1 MITPRT
7 SSLPQLY
14 THVIGS
20 LPRPQLVRDLVER
33 RHEMPQERF
42 TGLIQEM
49 IVFAIRLQE
58 QAGIDVISDGE
69 WSRLSYI
76 NAFLDPVRG
85 CEKVRPYSHQGE
97 SKKADVFV
105 RRMEYPGPIFA
116 PEAEFLVANT
126 DRATKFAVPSPFLLA
141 TRFWH
146 EDFSTQ
152 AYPSRRHLMEHLAEL
167 LRLEAES
174 IVEAGVDVIQ
184 LDDPALTYF
193 CDRGLQEHGETHDE
207 RLKQEWDIEQQIP
220 GAIDCINQI
229 VDGLQ
234 AEIHLHCCHSVYKRM
249 ADVTGDYKPILPYLR
264 DAGIDRVNL
273 EFAYQ
278 DTGATD
284 DLELLPEN
292 LGVGMG
298 VLDVRGERLQSVEEI
313 EAIVLRGM
321 KYLSPDRIALNPDC
335 GFAPGLA
342 EPPSIDE
349 AFEKLSRLS
358 QAAARTRAAAP
369 GFNHVHKLNSQEDTI

>member
-1 MITPRT
+1 MSTHDMITARS
-7 SSLPQLY
+7 SSLPPLY

-20 LPRPQLVRDLVER
+20 LPRPQLVRELVER
-33 RHEMPQERF
+33 RHEMSQERF

-58 QAGIDVISDGE
+58 QAGIDVVSDGE

-85 CEKVRPYSHQGE
+85 CEKLRPYSHQGE

-105 RRMEYPGPIFA
+105 RRMKYPGPIFA
-116 PEAEFLVANT
+116 RDAEFLVANT
-126 DRATKFAVPSPFLLA
+126 DRATKFALPSPFLLA

-146 EDFSTQ
+146 EDFSAQ

-174 IVEAGVDVIQ
+174 IVQAGVDIIQ

-193 CDRGLQEHGETHDE
+193 CDRALQEHGETHDE
-207 RLKQEWDIEQQIP
+207 RLRQDWDIDRQIP
-220 GAIDCINQI
+220 EAIESMNRI
-229 VDGLQ
+229 VDGLE
-234 AEIHLHCCHSVYKRM
+234 AEIHLHCCHSVYKRRS
-249 ADVTGDYKPILPYLR
+249 DVTGDYKPILPYLR
-264 DAGIDRVNL
+264 DARIDRVNL
-273 EFAYQ
+273 EFAYK

-284 DLELLPEN
+284 DLKSLPEN
-292 LGVGMG
+292 LAVGMG

-313 EAIVLRGM
+313 EAIALEGT
-321 KYLSPDRIALNPDC
+321 KYLSPERIALNPDC
-335 GFAPGLA
+335 GFAPGHA

-358 QAAARTRAAAP
+358 RAAARARAAC
-369 GFNHVHKLNSQEDTI
+369 N